1 MACASQGLQDCAPQE
16 GASQGPEDGPDSL
29 PQETEDGPG
38 SVPQGP
44 EDAPDLALQS
54 SHRLQECQAAAA
66 QLTATV
72 EEARVEMSG
81 AVAQHDSM
89 VDESAGDGPE
99 SAADANTGVLLHSL
113 SQAASADA
121 CPGTQMPTADESS
134 SKHAS
139 VEADPAAARP
149 SIRKS
154 AQVDS
159 PTALSS
165 ARLSAEADSTAASSG
180 MRTHAAGDTSAA
192 GPSSQT
198 PAHSTAATVTGD
210 GTNVGDSGS
219 PRGVT
224 NTVQDW
230 EQGATVRSGGTA
242 GAATSGDSHAV
253 IAQTGTESK
262 QAATSLEQVRFFFT
276 AYAYTCSPPHCV

>member
-1 MACASQGLQDCAPQE
+1 MAQLLPRPSVACASQGLQDCAPQE

-29 PQETEDGPG
+29 PQGTEDGPG

-66 QLTATV
+66 QLAATV

-99 SAADANTGVLLHSL
+99 SAADANTGVLLHCL

-139 VEADPAAARP
+139 VTQQLPGQAFESQRKSTHPLPCRVHNFLLRLTQQRPAQACAHMQQVTQALQGQAARHLL
-149 SIRKS
+149 I
-154 AQVDS
+154 
-159 PTALSS
+159 
-165 ARLSAEADSTAASSG
+165 
-180 MRTHAAGDTSAA
+180 
-192 GPSSQT
+192 
-198 PAHSTAATVTGD
+198 
-210 GTNVGDSGS
+210 
-219 PRGVT
+219 
-224 NTVQDW
+224 
-230 EQGATVRSGGTA
+230 
-242 GAATSGDSHAV
+242 
-253 IAQTGTESK
+253 
-262 QAATSLEQVRFFFT
+262 
-276 AYAYTCSPPHCV
+276 